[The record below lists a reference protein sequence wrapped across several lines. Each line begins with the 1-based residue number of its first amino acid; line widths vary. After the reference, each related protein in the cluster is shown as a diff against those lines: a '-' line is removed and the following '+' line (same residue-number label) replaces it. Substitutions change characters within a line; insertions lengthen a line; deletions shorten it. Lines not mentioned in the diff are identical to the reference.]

1 MRRLF
6 GICLAL
12 IITTLAT
19 FAQTNLPPNAREL
32 SLQDCIELALK
43 HNLDLKIDR
52 YNPELQL
59 FGLEAYYGYYDPTL
73 TLSGQHDHS
82 LSGQQLVSGGF
93 SVAGSKRDDDSF
105 SGNLSGY
112 LPSGASYTLGTLSP
126 IVDAYGVQGGSVFD
140 FTQPFIVTNSVTF
153 LTNNTLTSVTR
164 LQTNFVQKAGI
175 SSFES
180 SGGQVGIQVS
190 QPLLKNLWIDQNRLN
205 IRVAKNRLKYSEEAL
220 RLQIMQ
226 IITSLEQAY
235 FDLIYFRE
243 NVLVQEKAVE
253 LAERLVAENR
263 KKLEVGTLA
272 PLDLQ
277 SAEAQAAT
285 SRAAV
290 IKARADLGTQERV
303 VKLLITDEYTAW
315 ASLELIPAGTLTAQP
330 PIVNLQDSWSKGLTQ
345 RPELVQSKLD
355 VERAGI
361 QLKYSR
367 NQLFPELDVFAT
379 GGYAGAGKEFSDALH
394 NIEERNLPFY
404 TYGGRLSYPLSN
416 TSARNNYKASKATLE
431 QMVLTLKKLE
441 QNVMIAIDND
451 IGNIRADFDQVHA
464 TRTAREYQESA
475 LDAEQKKLE
484 SGKSTTYTVLQVQ
497 RDLTTARGQEILAL
511 DAYNKVLSQLS
522 LDEGSTL
529 ERLGIKFEV
538 K

>member
-6 GICLAL
+6 GICLAFV
-12 IITTLAT
+12 TATLA
-19 FAQTNLPPNAREL
+19 ALGQTNPPANSREL

-59 FGLEAYYGYYDPTL
+59 FGLQAFYGYYDPTL

-93 SVAGSKRDDDSF
+93 SVAASRIDDDSF
-105 SGNLSGY
+105 SGALSGF
-112 LPSGASYTLGTLSP
+112 LPSGATYTFGTLSP
-126 IVDAYGVQGGSVFD
+126 IADTYGVQGSSVND
-140 FTQPFIVTNSVTF
+140 LTQPFIVTNSVTF
-153 LTNNTLTSVTR
+153 LTNNAVTPITQLR
-164 LQTNFVQKAGI
+164 TNFVQKAGI
-175 SSFES
+175 TPFENS
-180 SGGQVGIQVS
+180 RGQVGIQVN
-190 QPLLKNLWIDQNRLN
+190 QPLLKNFWIDQNRLN
-205 IRVAKNRLKYSEEAL
+205 IRVGKNRLKYSEEAL

-226 IITSLEQAY
+226 IITTLEQAY
-235 FDLIYFRE
+235 FDLIFNRE

-253 LAERLVAENR
+253 LAERLVVENR

-277 SAEAQAAT
+277 SAEAQAA
-285 SRAAV
+285 SSQAAV
-290 IKARADLGTQERV
+290 IAARSQLGTQERV
-303 VKLLITDEYTAW
+303 LKGLITEEYSLW
-315 ASLELIPAGTLTAQP
+315 ASLELIPTATLTAQP

-345 RPELVQSKLD
+345 RPDLVQSKLD

-367 NQLFPELDVFAT
+367 NQLFPELDAFAT
-379 GGYAGAGKEFSDALH
+379 AGYAGAGKEFSDDLH

-404 TYGGRLSYPLSN
+404 TYGGRLSFPLSN
-416 TSARNNYKASKATLE
+416 TSARNNYKSSKATLE
-431 QMVLTLKKLE
+431 QMVLTLKRLE
-441 QNVMIAIDND
+441 QNIMIQIDND

-464 TRTAREYQESA
+464 TRTAREYQEAA

-497 RDLTTARGQEILAL
+497 RDLTNARGAEIQAL
-511 DAYNKVLSQLS
+511 DTYNKALSQLS

-529 ERLGIKFEV
+529 ERLGIHFEV

>member
-1 MRRLF
+1 VT
-6 GICLAL
+6 A
-12 IITTLAT
+12 TLA
-19 FAQTNLPPNAREL
+19 ARGQTNAPDVRQL
-32 SLQDCIELALK
+32 SLQDCIELTLK

-59 FGLEAYYGYYDPTL
+59 FGLQAYYGYYDPTL
-73 TLSGQHDHS
+73 SLSGQHDHS

-93 SVAGSKRDDDSF
+93 SVSASKRDDDSF
-105 SGNLSGY
+105 SAALSGY
-112 LPSGASYTLGTLSP
+112 LPSGGSYTFGTLSP
-126 IVDAYGVQGGSVFD
+126 IIDAYGLQGSPVND

-153 LTNNTLTSVTR
+153 LTNGTLTSVTQLR
-164 LQTNFVQKAGI
+164 TNFVQKAGTA
-175 SSFES
+175 SFEN

-190 QPLLKNLWIDQNRLN
+190 QPLLKNFWIDSNRLN
-205 IRVAKNRLKYSEEAL
+205 IRVAKNRLKYSEETL

-226 IITSLEQAY
+226 TITSLEQAY
-235 FDLIYFRE
+235 YDLIYSRE
-243 NVLVQEKAVE
+243 NVLVQQKAVE

-285 SRAAV
+285 SRANV
-290 IKARADLGTQERV
+290 IAAQAQLGTQERV
-303 VKLLITDEYTAW
+303 VKLLITEEYSSW
-315 ASLELIPAGTLTAQP
+315 ASLELVPTGTLTAQP

-345 RPELVQSKLD
+345 RPEMLQAKLD

-361 QLKYSR
+361 QLKFSR

-379 GGYAGAGKEFSDALH
+379 AGYAGAGTEFSDALH

-404 TYGGRLSYPLSN
+404 TYGGRLSYPLAN
-416 TSARNNYKASKATLE
+416 RAARNNYKSSKASLE
-431 QMVLTLKKLE
+431 QTVLTLKKLE
-441 QNVMIAIDND
+441 QQIMIAIDND

-464 TRTAREYQESA
+464 TRAAREYQEAA

-497 RDLTTARGQEILAL
+497 RDLTNARGAEIQAL
-511 DAYNKVLSQLS
+511 DSYNRRLSQLS

-529 ERLGIKFEV
+529 DRLGIHFEV

>member
-1 MRRLF
+1 MTS
-6 GICLAL
+6 LAAL
-12 IITTLAT
+12 G
-19 FAQTNLPPNAREL
+19 QTNPPPNVRQL

-43 HNLDLKIDR
+43 HNLDLRIDR
-52 YNPELQL
+52 YNPEIQF
-59 FGLEAYYGYYDPTL
+59 FGLQVYYGYYDPNL

-82 LSGQQLVSGGF
+82 LSGQQLVSGGL
-93 SVAGSKRDDDSF
+93 SASASKRDDNSF
-105 SGNLSGY
+105 SGFLSGY
-112 LPSGASYTLGTLSP
+112 LPSGASYTFGTLSP
-126 IVDAYGVQGGSVFD
+126 IVDAYGVQGAQVIDPTTG
-140 FTQPFIVTNSVTF
+140 FITTNTIVP
-153 LTNNTLTSVTR
+153 LTNLVPVTVLR
-164 LQTNFVQKAGI
+164 TNFGTKAGI

-180 SGGQVGIQVS
+180 TSGQVGIDLT

-205 IRVAKNRLKYSEEAL
+205 IQVAKNRLKYSEQTL

-226 IITSLEQAY
+226 IITTLEQAY
-235 FDLIYFRE
+235 FDLIYNRE

-277 SAEAQAAT
+277 SAEAQAAS

-290 IKARADLGTQERV
+290 ILARSQLGTQERV
-303 VKLLITDEYTAW
+303 LKQLITEEYAAW
-315 ASLELIPAGTLTAQP
+315 ASLELVPAGTLTAQP

-345 RPELVQSKLD
+345 RPEILQAKLD
-355 VERAGI
+355 LEQAGI
-361 QLKYSR
+361 QLKYDR
-367 NQLFPELDVFAT
+367 NQLFPQLDVFGRA
-379 GGYAGAGKEFSDALH
+379 GYAAAGKEFSEGLH

-404 TYGGRLSYPLSN
+404 TYGGRLVFPLAN
-416 TSARNNYKASKATLE
+416 TAARNNYKSAKANLE
-431 QMVLTLKKLE
+431 QRVLSLKKLE
-441 QNVMIAIDND
+441 QGVMIDIDND
-451 IGNIRADFDQVHA
+451 IGNIRANFDQVHA

-497 RDLTTARGQEILAL
+497 RDLTSARGAEIQAL
-511 DAYNKVLSQLS
+511 DNYNKTLSQLS
-522 LDEGSTL
+522 LHEGSTL
-529 ERLGIKFEV
+529 DRLGIRFEV

>member
-1 MRRLF
+1 MIRPL
-6 GICLAL
+6 GILLAL
-12 IITTLAT
+12 MTATLAA
-19 FAQTNLPPNAREL
+19 FGQTNASVQSREL

-73 TLSGQHDHS
+73 NLSGQHDHS
-82 LSGQQLVSGGF
+82 LSGEQLVSGGF

-105 SGNLSGY
+105 SGNLTGY
-112 LPSGASYTLGTLSP
+112 LPSGASYTFGTLSP
-126 IVDAYGVQGGSVFD
+126 IVNAYGISGTTVNDTNRPLFATATSALDLSNNVP
-140 FTQPFIVTNSVTF
+140 FTLF
-153 LTNNTLTSVTR
+153 R
-164 LQTNFVQKAGI
+164 TNFAQVPGVAP
-175 SSFES
+175 FES
-180 SGGQVGIQVS
+180 SGGQVGINVS
-190 QPLLKNLWIDQNRLN
+190 QPLLRNLWIDQNRLN
-205 IRVAKNRLKYSEEAL
+205 IRVAKNRLKYSEQAL

-226 IITSLEQAY
+226 IITTLEQAY
-235 FDLIYFRE
+235 FDLIYDRE

-277 SAEAQAAT
+277 SAEAQAAS

-290 IKARADLGTQERV
+290 ILARSQLGTQERV
-303 VKLLITDEYTAW
+303 VKQLITDEYSTW
-315 ASLELIPAGTLTAQP
+315 ASLELIPAGTLAAQP
-330 PIVNLQDSWSKGLTQ
+330 PIVNLQDSWSKGLTD
-345 RPELVQSKLD
+345 RPEILEAKLD

-379 GGYAGAGKEFSDALH
+379 AGYAGAGKEFSDALH

-404 TYGGRLSYPLSN
+404 TYGGRFSFPLSN
-416 TSARNNYKASKATLE
+416 TSARNNYKSAKASLE
-431 QMVLTLKKLE
+431 QVVLTLKKLE
-441 QNVMIAIDND
+441 QTVMIAIDND
-451 IGNIRADFDQVHA
+451 IGTIRANFDQVHA
-464 TRTAREYQESA
+464 TRTAREYQEAA

-497 RDLTTARGQEILAL
+497 RDLTTARGAEIQAL
-511 DAYNKVLSQLS
+511 DAYNKSLSQLS
-522 LDEGSTL
+522 IDEGSTL
-529 ERLGIKFEV
+529 ERLGVKFEV